1 MSKVFLK
8 SVLVSLMITVLLMNF
23 MTISPTKVLAD
34 SNNTDVANFVTS
46 LYSDCL
52 GRSPD
57 STGLN
62 DWCSKLSNHVISG
75 KEAAYGFFFS
85 PEFISKANSL
95 SDDDLID
102 AYYRVFLNRGA
113 DPNGKTYWSEK
124 ISNTTNDVS
133 ILFTG
138 FADSTEFAQKCASY
152 GIEAGVHIDVPTT
165 TRGTDAAPA
174 NSPSSGQS
182 WADVATIYTVPPEYS
197 ETGDNSPLYR
207 QRVVQILN
215 ENNPYEPGTRQWA
228 VTEADKVT
236 RALQTAYGRGSAT
249 AVNSGSYWTIDI
261 TGIDYD
267 TLYRDGW
274 S

>member
-1 MSKVFLK
+1 MLKKSIRSLLVIPIITVFL
-8 SVLVSLMITVLLMNF
+8 LDFLMIKPR
-23 MTISPTKVLAD
+23 IVLAD

-52 GRSPD
+52 GRDPD

-102 AYYRVFLNRGA
+102 AYYRVFLNRSA
-113 DPNGKTYWSEK
+113 DPNGKSYWSEK
-124 ISNTTNDVS
+124 IANTTNDVS

-152 GIEAGVHIDVPTT
+152 GIEAGTHIDVPTT
-165 TRGTDAAPA
+165 TRGTDSAPA
-174 NSPSSGQS
+174 TSQSSDIT
-182 WADVATIYTVPPEYS
+182 WADVATNYTVPPEYS
-197 ETGDNSPLYR
+197 ESGSNSPLYR
-207 QRVVQILN
+207 QRIVQILN

-228 VTEADKVT
+228 VLEADKVT
-236 RALQTAYGRGSAT
+236 RALQTAYGRGSAS
-249 AVNSGSYWTIDI
+249 AINRGSYWTIDV
-261 TGIDYD
+261 TGIDYEI
-267 TLYRDGW
+267 LYRDGW